1 MLDRDIHRC
10 KALVIDGNPTSRSIL
25 VAQLRDFGV
34 GSIVQCGR
42 VAEARALLEQ
52 RSFDL
57 VLCEHDFPGT
67 DFTGQQLLDD
77 LRRQQLLPL
86 STVFVMITAE
96 AAYTR
101 VAEAAESALDGYL
114 LKPHTATAL
123 AERLGHARRRKRIL
137 KATFEL
143 IDEGRFEEAS
153 AMCIERFRARSDY
166 WLFSARI
173 GAELLLN
180 LGRHAEARE
189 LFDAIVATQALPW
202 ARLGIARAQLE
213 GGEPAQALR
222 TLESLVT
229 DQPGYADAY
238 DVMGRVQVEQGRLAE
253 AMAVFRQAAQ
263 LTPGSVGRQQKLG
276 MLAYYSGLP
285 AEAARALERAVTAGV
300 NSKMF
305 DAQTLVLLAFLRHFE
320 KDSKGLQ
327 RCADELAHLASRA
340 AAPGRRIERFAEV
353 VDVLVRLLHRQVGEV
368 VQRIARLAA
377 ELRDDAFDFEAACNM
392 ISLLS
397 LLTAA
402 EVSLDRAGDWVD
414 AIALRYCSS
423 KALAELLARS
433 AAAHAPFVERVRAA
447 QQRVAA
453 SSERAL
459 AYSLAG
465 NPAAGVRLLLAEGSS
480 TLNAK
485 LIEMA
490 QLVLQRHRER
500 IDDAEK
506 LQAGADALRERYA
519 AQGAR
524 LPLGEAGTRKVGAL
538 ALRVAQS
545 AVAADSPAR

>member
-10 KALVIDGNPTSRSIL
+10 RALVIDGNPTSRSIL

-34 GSIVQCGR
+34 GSVVQCGR
-42 VAEARALLEQ
+42 IAEARTLLEH

-57 VLCEHDFPGT
+57 VLCEHDFPGS

-77 LRRQQLLPL
+77 LRRHQLLPL

-123 AERLGHARRRKRIL
+123 AERLGNARRRKRIL
-137 KATFEL
+137 NATFEL
-143 IDEGRFEEAS
+143 IDQGRFEAAS
-153 AMCIERFRARSDY
+153 ELCIERFRSRSDY

-202 ARLGIARAQLE
+202 ARLGLARAHLD

-229 DQPGYADAY
+229 DEPGYADAY
-238 DVMGRVQVEQGRLAE
+238 DVMGRVQVEQGRLVE
-253 AMAVFRQAAQ
+253 AMEVFRQAAQ

-276 MLAYYSGLP
+276 MLAYYSGLRV
-285 AEAARALERAVTAGV
+285 EAARALERAVTAGM

-305 DAQTLVLLAFLRHFE
+305 DAQTLVLLAFLRHVE

-327 RCADELAHLASRA
+327 RCADELAHLASRT
-340 AAPGRRIERFAEV
+340 APGRRIERFAEV

-368 VQRIARLAA
+368 VQRITRLAA
-377 ELRDDAFDFEAACNM
+377 ELRDEAFDFEAACNM
-392 ISLLS
+392 VSLLS

-433 AAAHAPFVERVRAA
+433 AAVHTPFVERVRAA

-453 SSERAL
+453 ISEHAL
-459 AYSLAG
+459 ARGLAG
-465 NPAAGVRLLLAEGSS
+465 DPAAGVRLLLAEGSS

-538 ALRVAQS
+538 ALRVDVDR
-545 AVAADSPAR
+545 VAADSAR